1 VASTQPSSE
10 KQASYSAKASA
21 KANAILSPKFRPLSS
36 SHNSTFYVAQSK
48 SPRKQSPTKSGG
60 GGESGGARTASARG
74 SPSWSQRGADTPT
87 SATPNKPRPQ
97 SAARLGSGGRVGGV
111 GSLSVSAHQLGGHV
125 KGEDVGGRA
134 RNVQNET
141 WAGGKDLGTARPK
154 SPSSHWLS
162 ASPQRLSPSTRSP
175 PRGGRAASPV
185 SKGPPILTRSD
196 TVEYT
201 GLFRRG

>member
-1 VASTQPSSE
+1 MASTQSSSE
-10 KQASYSAKASA
+10 KQASYSAKACA
-21 KANAILSPKFRPLSS
+21 KVKAIPSPKSRPLSS
-36 SHNSTFYVAQSK
+36 SLSLTFCVAQSK
-48 SPRKQSPTKSGG
+48 SPRKQSPMKSGA
-60 GGESGGARTASARG
+60 GESGGARTVRG
-74 SPSWSQRGADTPT
+74 SPSWSLRGADTPT

-111 GSLSVSAHQLGGHV
+111 GSLSVSAHQLGGRV
-125 KGEDVGGRA
+125 KEEDVGGRA

-141 WAGGKDLGTARPK
+141 WAGGAKDLGSARPK

-175 PRGGRAASPV
+175 PRGGRAVSPV

-196 TVEYT
+196 NVEYP